1 MPNEKEKYF
10 KNYKLENIP
19 DDSRKGYKRIYKYIG
34 NYYSF
39 DISATDIKKT
49 KFLFLF
55 LEIVSTLVFIFTA
68 LQKNPINTNRLCII
82 PALITIC
89 LWIFEYVAVG
99 FFCFVK
105 FPLKEE
111 DYKRINSTFYST
123 FICRFLLLLIT
134 SIVSFILS
142 INFSLGVNGIL
153 IFFGYLLCSI
163 IALFLKIQYKLLNSK
178 LKISSN

>member
-82 PALITIC
+82 PALINHMSMDIRIC
-89 LWIFEYVAVG
+89 CSWIFL
-99 FFCFVK
+99 FC
-105 FPLKEE
+105 
-111 DYKRINSTFYST
+111 
-123 FICRFLLLLIT
+123 
-134 SIVSFILS
+134 
-142 INFSLGVNGIL
+142 
-153 IFFGYLLCSI
+153 
-163 IALFLKIQYKLLNSK
+163 
-178 LKISSN
+178 

>member
-10 KNYKLENIP
+10 KNYKLEIIP
-19 DDSRKGYKRIYKYIG
+19 DNSRKGYKRIYKYTG
-34 NYYSF
+34 DYYSF
-39 DISATDIKKT
+39 DISATDMKKY

-55 LEIVSTLVFIFTA
+55 WEIASTLVFMFTA
-68 LQKNPINTNRLCII
+68 LQKSPINTNRFCIV

-111 DYKRINSTFYST
+111 DYKRINSTFYIT
-123 FICRFLLLLIT
+123 FICRFLLLLI
-134 SIVSFILS
+134 SSVVSFILT
-142 INFSLGVNGIL
+142 IDFSLGVNGIL
-153 IFFGYLLCSI
+153 ISLGYLLCSI
-163 IALFLKIQYKLLNSK
+163 IALFLKIKYKHLNFK

>member
-68 LQKNPINTNRLCII
+68 LQKKQTLYYTCSHHHMSMDIR
-82 PALITIC
+82 IC
-89 LWIFEYVAVG
+89 CSWIFL
-99 FFCFVK
+99 FC
-105 FPLKEE
+105 
-111 DYKRINSTFYST
+111 
-123 FICRFLLLLIT
+123 
-134 SIVSFILS
+134 
-142 INFSLGVNGIL
+142 
-153 IFFGYLLCSI
+153 
-163 IALFLKIQYKLLNSK
+163 
-178 LKISSN
+178 